1 MAMKQHI
8 NIVAQIIPIGNIGGC
23 WSAIVASSACNPVAA
38 CPFVVVKG
46 IISEKMHSLEAH
58 CRQLLRQKR
67 RYCPLSS
74 SCGEI
79 ALENSVV
86 HCIAAH
92 PSYTQVAA
100 RYTAAIACPALNPVA
115 MAATNALRS
124 QSLFY
129 FHFSVFT
136 FFLLFFLCFCSP
148 SELASALCSAT
159 QRM

>member
-92 PSYTQVAA
+92 PSCT
-100 RYTAAIACPALNPVA
+100 PAQR
-115 MAATNALRS
+115 ATLRRWPAG
-124 QSLFY
+124 QLR
-129 FHFSVFT
+129 
-136 FFLLFFLCFCSP
+136 LFFVYLLGMCN
-148 SELASALCSAT
+148 ERIASSYRLSFF
-159 QRM
+159 

>member
-1 MAMKQHI
+1 LPTAYFASEHFV
-8 NIVAQIIPIGNIGGC
+8 IV
-23 WSAIVASSACNPVAA
+23 
-38 CPFVVVKG
+38 
-46 IISEKMHSLEAH
+46 H
-58 CRQLLRQKR
+58 
-67 RYCPLSS
+67 PLF
-74 SCGEI
+74 CGEI